1 MGSKLEIA
9 VQMRKI
15 LIISSRTC
23 YRSAYNHPFLLGILC
38 FVLFLYRSF
47 PFLFSLLVSAS
58 PVLFCTAVLLGTL
71 LSFGHPN
78 IVPEIEKDDD
88 RVSHSHDVASL
99 KARVSSDTTVVVDDE
114 RDESFLVERYTGK
127 GSDIVE
133 EAIEAP
139 SSAEDKVGKFDT
151 YDGLVDYVAV
161 IAHSSREIQLEE
173 DIEGASSLEDKVGEV
188 GIDDGLVDYRPLN
201 NHSSREIQ
209 LEKRVTGEVEGKFN
223 GLELEKKG
231 EFHEEN
237 LGIECVSNDGEALE
251 NQCFVVHKVG
261 DEILEVEDNVKR
273 PGELADAHSG
283 DLFDLYP
290 NDDEDGDDESSD
302 RGSDLAESSSPD
314 ASMADIFPILEELHP
329 LLDQKAPQPAHMSH
343 DDESDAV
350 SERSRKSNNASV
362 ESDEES
368 EIHGDE
374 EDGVDENEDD
384 EEEAQGG
391 KEDESKSAIKWT
403 EDDQKNLM
411 DLGTSELERNQ
422 RLENLI
428 ARRRARK
435 NMRLMAEKNLI
446 DLDGTDL
453 FFNVSPIST
462 ARHNPFDLPFD
473 PYDPPG
479 SAPSILLPVRNP
491 FDLPYDPNE
500 EKPDLKGDN
509 FQQEF
514 VTFQQKDTLFRRHE
528 SFSIGP
534 SGLGGPRQERHAI
547 RFRPFFVPERFTS
560 EGTSYSSFERQSSEV
575 SESKLSSIPDTEL
588 GSSAADQDDNKLNE
602 LDLCQETKVISNIDH
617 ACDHVE
623 RGSGFHENID
633 SVEMEQA
640 ERRDVCHDK
649 VEITL
654 GQVGNQAE
662 MDSGLSTTGGVAI
675 PLELS
680 TSEIHL
686 EMQQFIHDDEVEITL
701 GQVGNQAEMDSGL
714 SETGGVAIPLELSTS
729 EIHLKMEPVEDEY
742 RSRSSLSSLSEIDGR
757 VLYATKE
764 ETVSLEPRGN
774 DLEESRSAIL
784 PSPKEPDSHFLSG
797 GVDENQHEP
806 VYDSSHPEG
815 EKILSP
821 PSISSDLQV
830 EISKM
835 GSPPVSVVTSIS
847 ISDKES
853 ELYGEREGKD
863 SSNYEETHGSSSVT
877 HPANETEPRLREV
890 QECRKDHH
898 VTQVKSSGVNL
909 GDQNGSEYVVEHVS
923 VTSRASYD
931 DVGSVKEGIV
941 YKKDSSSHKQDQ
953 VSSSS
958 NDSEIIF
965 GIHQDVYEKPDSE
978 ASSYQMAFE
987 NLTLSRKEEQ
997 HPQPSVVV
1005 EHMSVVASETEPFER
1020 HTISKIET
1028 FQRKQDQV
1036 YSHGSIGKGLM
1047 HSNEVLR
1054 PEHDQVQFS
1063 IVDDAEIDKSSHQD
1077 GGEKLDLVASSPQHI
1092 PSSEEQQ
1099 HPLVTEQVILV
1110 LSNHSTSESEHV
1122 EGWSLKKEEIVCYE
1136 QYKVHSSGSDA
1147 KIDAGHHQD
1156 LDVDVVSLGYDS
1168 QYVPSEEKPL
1178 SGTVKNLA
1186 YADKPMFEAS
1196 FDDHDECTESYDI
1209 RTESSEVVK
1218 MTDNEDGLIVH
1229 DPKCKIRPDLSS
1241 SVYVS
1246 TQIDIPDESPG
1257 YKLPSSGLDLKAD
1270 VLGEIVNKDQTKVS
1284 EDFSYP
1290 AEAYGSSHAE
1300 QTVNEVDEIKEID
1313 EGLLSE
1319 LDAVGD
1325 FRVKEVVESTEFE
1338 LLPKDSNPAKTEMGL
1353 PVLEARSLEDIN
1365 LAFKQ
1370 LHEGVDAEEVILPS
1384 MVDDWLVVR
1393 ESKDH
1398 VESNSSLK
1406 TVDAKSLEDIH
1417 IALKHVSQDNVHE
1430 LPLAL
1435 DPKDLAA
1442 VETCQVASAKE
1453 IESTD
1458 MGSGVQ
1464 ESSTVAADKSE
1475 QGCDGTSEIL
1485 SLSISDKL
1493 DIKSTEEK
1501 SHGTRSSSSSSSSSS
1516 NSD

>member
-15 LIISSRTC
+15 VIISSRTC
-23 YRSAYNHPFLLGILC
+23 YRSVYNHPFLLGILC

-88 RVSHSHDVASL
+88 SVSHSHDVASL
-99 KARVSSDTTVVVDDE
+99 KARVSRDTTVVVDDE

-133 EAIEAP
+133 EATEGP
-139 SSAEDKVGKFDT
+139 SSAEDKVGKVDT
-151 YDGLVDYVAV
+151 YDGLDDCVAV
-161 IAHSSREIQLEE
+161 IAHSSREIQLEK
-173 DIEGASSLEDKVGEV
+173 DTEGASSVEDKVGKV
-188 GIDDGLVDYRPLN
+188 GIDDGLADYRPLN
-201 NHSSREIQ
+201 DHSSREIQ
-209 LEKRVTGEVEGKFN
+209 LERRVTGEVGGKFN

-237 LGIECVSNDGEALE
+237 LGIECMLNDGKALE
-251 NQCFVVHKVG
+251 NQCFVVHKAG

-283 DLFDLYP
+283 DHFDLFP

-302 RGSDLAESSSPD
+302 QGSDLAESSSPD

-329 LLDQKAPQPAHMSH
+329 LLDPKAPQPAHMSH
-343 DDESDAV
+343 DDESDAA
-350 SERSRKSNNASV
+350 SERSCKSNDASV

-374 EDGVDENEDD
+374 EDGADENEDD

-446 DLDGTDL
+446 DLDGADL
-453 FFNVSPIST
+453 FFNVPPIST
-462 ARHNPFDLPFD
+462 ARHNPFDLPYD
-473 PYDPPG
+473 SYDPPG
-479 SAPSILLPVRNP
+479 SAPSILLPIRNP

-514 VTFQQKDTLFRRHE
+514 TTFQQKDTLFRRHE

-534 SGLGGPRQERHAI
+534 SGLGGTRQDRHAI

-575 SESKLSSIPDTEL
+575 SESKLSSIPDTESV
-588 GSSAADQDDNKLNE
+588 SSAVDRDDKKLNE
-602 LDLCQETKVISNIDH
+602 LDLCQETKLISSIDH
-617 ACDHVE
+617 ASDLVE
-623 RGSGFHENID
+623 CGSGFHENID
-633 SVEMEQA
+633 SVEMEQVQ
-640 ERRDVCHDK
+640 RRDVCHDE

-654 GQVGNQAE
+654 GQVGNHAE
-662 MDSGLSTTGGVAI
+662 IDSGLSATGGVAI

-680 TSEIHL
+680 TSEIYL
-686 EMQQFIHDDEVEITL
+686 EAPHFIHDDEVEITL

-742 RSRSSLSSLSEIDGR
+742 SSRSSLSSLPEIDGR

-764 ETVSLEPRGN
+764 ETVSLEPRAN

-806 VYDSSHPEG
+806 VYDSSPPE
-815 EKILSP
+815 
-821 PSISSDLQV
+821 
-830 EISKM
+830 
-835 GSPPVSVVTSIS
+835 
-847 ISDKES
+847 DKES
-853 ELYGEREGKD
+853 ELYSEREGKD

-877 HPANETEPRLREV
+877 HPDNETEPRLREV
-890 QECRKDHH
+890 QESSKGH

-909 GDQNGSEYVVEHVS
+909 GDQNGSEYVVEHFS
-923 VTSRASYD
+923 GTSRSSYT
-931 DVGSVKEGIV
+931 DVGSVEEGIV

-965 GIHQDVYEKPDSE
+965 GIHQAVHEKPDSE
-978 ASSYQMAFE
+978 ASSYQMASK

-997 HPQPSVVV
+997 HPRPSGVV
-1005 EHMSVVASETEPFER
+1005 EYVSVIASETEPFER
-1020 HTISKIET
+1020 HTIRKIET
-1028 FQRKQDQV
+1028 FQREQDQV
-1036 YSHGSIGKGLM
+1036 YSSNSSDYGSIGEGLM
-1047 HSNEVLR
+1047 HINEVLQ

-1063 IVDDAEIDKSSHQD
+1063 IVDGAEIDKSSHQD
-1077 GGEKLDLVASSPQHI
+1077 GGEKLDLVASCPQHI

-1099 HPLVTEQVILV
+1099 PPLVTEQVILV
-1110 LSNHSTSESEHV
+1110 LSNHSTSETERG
-1122 EGWSLKKEEIVCYE
+1122 EDWSLNKEEIDCYE
-1136 QYKVHSSGSDA
+1136 QDEVHSSGSDA
-1147 KIDAGHHQD
+1147 KIDAGHHRD

-1178 SGTVKNLA
+1178 SCSEKHLT
-1186 YADKPMFEAS
+1186 YADKPMVDAS

-1229 DPKCKIRPDLSS
+1229 DPECKIRPNLSS
-1241 SVYVS
+1241 SASVS
-1246 TQIDIPDESPG
+1246 TQIDIPDGSPE
-1257 YKLPSSGLDLKAD
+1257 YKLPSSGLYLKAD
-1270 VLGEIVNKDQTKVS
+1270 VLGGIVDKDQTKVS

-1300 QTVNEVDEIKEID
+1300 QNVNEVDEIKEID

-1325 FRVKEVVESTEFE
+1325 FCVKEVVESTEFE

-1370 LHEGVDAEEVILPS
+1370 LREGVDAEEVILPGV
-1384 MVDDWLVVR
+1384 VDDWLVVG

-1417 IALKHVSQDNVHE
+1417 IALKQVSQDNVHE
-1430 LPLAL
+1430 LPQAL
-1435 DPKDLAA
+1435 GPKDSAA
-1442 VETCQVASAKE
+1442 VETSQVASAEE

-1464 ESSTVAADKSE
+1464 ESSTVAIDKPE
-1475 QGCDGTSEIL
+1475 QGCYETSEIL
-1485 SLSISDKL
+1485 EHI
-1493 DIKSTEEK
+1493 
-1501 SHGTRSSSSSSSSSS
+1501 R
-1516 NSD
+1516 